1 MIKFILALVVMILLG
16 LVTYVYMNQ
25 KNEYVA
31 VAKVERHI
39 IEDEALLIQRET
51 LPVKAEVIP
60 EKKVTEILV
69 VDSKIISEN
78 LTKTNYSDS
87 LASTEE
93 EVQIFE
99 EKIAQE
105 FSEQSEYTG
114 KIYNRDDYLGNEVSF
129 DDSMSQ
135 DEEENKY
142 TEEWQQKE
150 INTPPEE

>member
-25 KNEYVA
+25 KNEYAA

-39 IEDEALLIQRET
+39 IKDEALLIQRET

>member
-1 MIKFILALVVMILLG
+1 MIKFILTLVVMILLG

-87 LASTEE
+87 LASTEG

>member
-31 VAKVERHI
+31 VAKI
-39 IEDEALLIQRET
+39 KDEALLIQRET

>member
-31 VAKVERHI
+31 VAKAERHI

>member
-60 EKKVTEILV
+60 EKKVTEVLV

>member
-39 IEDEALLIQRET
+39 IKDEALLIQRET

>member
-1 MIKFILALVVMILLG
+1 MILLG

-87 LASTEE
+87 LASTEG

>member
-87 LASTEE
+87 LASTEG